1 MLPTVRLLLA
11 GVALCGSIA
20 ACGRTASLAGRQV
33 APPARV
39 QELRVA
45 AGEDPFL
52 RGRPPIPNVGLV
64 ASGPNPGIFETITRL
79 TPSFGVAPGLAVRWE
94 AVAPTHWR
102 FELREDV
109 TFHDGT
115 PFDASAVVATLDRL
129 ALRQTP
135 PRGLSPGSA
144 RAVGPLVVEV
154 HLTVPNL
161 RLAEQLTN
169 PALAVQRPGTEAGAG
184 GEPSRIPTGT
194 GPFRFTSYTPGSE
207 LRVTVNENY
216 WGRRPRLASIVFRF
230 GSAAD
235 ASRLLAVRQVDA
247 VGLVPFDSLAA
258 VEGGTDRAVASTP
271 SRSAHLLLNVGGPEP
286 WATLKEDALRRAVSV
301 AIDRRAVSVAWHD
314 HARAS
319 DSVVPPVVLADSA
332 ARISAP
338 PHDRRR
344 AAGLLDAAGWTAGTD
359 GVRSRDGRRL
369 SLSLLLAR
377 PAETRQS
384 AEIIRRHLAAVGIEV
399 MVEEAADTTAALL
412 RVNSGTFDA
421 VLDVGAQDDANP
433 CALCRLFSIR
443 PGGQLTVA
451 GTVTPGPGADELFE
465 AAYAAPSVD
474 AARRHAADLM
484 QLVVGDRVV
493 AVPLAVLP
501 TVWLVSPRVRAFD
514 AAAVPGA
521 QRWEEVWLSS

>member
-1 MLPTVRLLLA
+1 MLSTLRSLLA
-11 GVALCGSIA
+11 GLALCGMAA
-20 ACGRTASLAGRQV
+20 ACGRTASSAGNEADPR
-33 APPARV
+33 ARV

-45 AGEDPFL
+45 VGEDPFL
-52 RGRPPIPNVGLV
+52 RGSPPIPNVGLV

-94 AVAPTHWR
+94 AVTPARWR
-102 FELREDV
+102 FELRENV

-115 PFDASAVVATLDRL
+115 PFEASAVVATFERL

-144 RAVGPLVVEV
+144 RAVGPLEVEV
-154 HLTVPNL
+154 HLTEANL

-169 PALAVQRPGTEAGAG
+169 PALAVQKPGTEAGAG
-184 GEPSRIPTGT
+184 DEPSRVPTGT
-194 GPFRFTSYTPGSE
+194 GPFRFASYTPGSE
-207 LRVTVNENY
+207 LRVSVNDSY

-230 GSAAD
+230 GSPAD

-271 SRSAHLLLNVGGPEP
+271 SRSAHLLLNVGGAEQ
-286 WATLKEDALRRAVSV
+286 WGTLKEDGLRRALSI
-301 AIDRRAVSVAWHD
+301 AIDRRAVSAAWHD

-332 ARISAP
+332 GRIAAP

-344 AAGLLDAAGWTAGTD
+344 AAGMLDAAGWTAGAD
-359 GVRSRDGRRL
+359 GVRSRGGRRL

-377 PAETRQS
+377 PAETRQ
-384 AEIIRRHLAAVGIEV
+384 AADIIRRHLAAIGVEV
-399 MVEEAADTTAALL
+399 TIEEAPDITTAFL

-421 VLDVGAQDDANP
+421 VLDVRAQDDANP

-451 GTVTPGPGADELFE
+451 GTVTPGPAADELFD

-484 QLVVGDRVV
+484 QLVVADRVV